1 MRKVRKSLIRRRNS
15 SAEDYEDYR
24 RKSKGDEEEE
34 EGVSQCRPR
43 ANSKHSYLSRMRSK
57 SDEEVF
63 ESSLDRRFVVLKP
76 LLFCVSLV
84 VCPFVQSFT
93 SFYFSKFAC
102 AS

>member
-24 RKSKGDEEEE
+24 RKSKGDEEE
-34 EGVSQCRPR
+34 GIGQCRPR

-63 ESSLDRRFVVLKP
+63 ESSLDRRFVV
-76 LLFCVSLV
+76 
-84 VCPFVQSFT
+84 
-93 SFYFSKFAC
+93 
-102 AS
+102 